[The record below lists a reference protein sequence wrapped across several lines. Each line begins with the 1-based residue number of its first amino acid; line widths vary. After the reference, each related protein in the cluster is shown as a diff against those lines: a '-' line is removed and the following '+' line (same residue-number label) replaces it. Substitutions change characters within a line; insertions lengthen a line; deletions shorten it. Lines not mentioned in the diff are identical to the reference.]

1 MKLLL
6 NYSLFVTPMNTQ
18 AEDTNVETSNKPL
31 VYKEILKCKLYFWT
45 LMSLKWLHLDMC
57 KCDSC
62 FKTAHLTQSDV
73 LCHCFIHSKHSIH
86 KGLESRH
93 HHKSMLL
100 DYIFKQNILQT

>member
-6 NYSLFVTPMNTQ
+6 NYALLFYYTNTK
-18 AEDTNVETSNKPL
+18 ADDINVEASNKPF
-31 VYKEILKCKLYFWT
+31 VYKEILKSKLHFWT

-73 LCHCFIHSKHSIH
+73 LSLFHS
-86 KGLESRH
+86 
-93 HHKSMLL
+93 
-100 DYIFKQNILQT
+100 F